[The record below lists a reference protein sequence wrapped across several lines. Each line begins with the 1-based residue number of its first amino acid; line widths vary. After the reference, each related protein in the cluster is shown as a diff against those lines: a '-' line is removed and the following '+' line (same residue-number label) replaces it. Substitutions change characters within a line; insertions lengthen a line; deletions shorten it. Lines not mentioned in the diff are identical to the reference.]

1 MKHNGVIGGN
11 IVAFSFEVIE
21 SNKGSSEGPSKDSIG
36 FFCRYIRVKG
46 CWQCNCNLLQCKHRN
61 R

>member
-21 SNKGSSEGPSKDSIG
+21 SNKGLGEDPSKDPIG
-36 FFCRYIRVKG
+36 FFCR
-46 CWQCNCNLLQCKHRN
+46 
-61 R
+61 